1 MDALMDIL
9 SKREFSREEI
19 VRLLGAEG
27 GEMEYLLNKAL
38 EVKLAETDNLV
49 RLRGLIE
56 IGNVCTKDCF
66 YCGLRRSNHSIN
78 RYSLTR
84 EQILECARK
93 AYELGYGSVALQG
106 GERSDEGWI
115 EEVTTTIREIKKIGD
130 LGITLSLGEQDEE
143 TYRRWFEA
151 GAHRYL
157 LRIET
162 TDEELFY
169 RIHPRDARHDFRRR
183 IECIDTLKRIGFQT
197 GTGVMIGLPH
207 QTIGSLADDLLW
219 FKARDVAMVG
229 MGPYIPHPDTP
240 LFGEAGIIPAPK
252 ERIALTLKM
261 IAVLRLMM
269 PRINMVAATANLTI
283 DPEGREKAI
292 LAGANVI
299 MPNLTPGEEREAYS
313 IYPDK
318 AAVSDMPGT
327 PLADRMKAIG
337 HRLLLG
343 SWGDSLAFT
352 ERK

>member
-1 MDALMDIL
+1 MDALKDIL
-9 SKREFSREEI
+9 LKREFSREEI
-19 VRLLGAEG
+19 VRLLGAKGDEV
-27 GEMEYLLNKAL
+27 ECLLNKAL

-197 GTGVMIGLPH
+197 GTGVMIRQSGALP
-207 QTIGSLADDLLW
+207 TTCFGSRPGMLRWSAW
-219 FKARDVAMVG
+219 ARTS
-229 MGPYIPHPDTP
+229 PT
-240 LFGEAGIIPAPK
+240 
-252 ERIALTLKM
+252 LTLPYS
-261 IAVLRLMM
+261 ARPASFPL
-269 PRINMVAATANLTI
+269 PRS
-283 DPEGREKAI
+283 E
-292 LAGANVI
+292 
-299 MPNLTPGEEREAYS
+299 
-313 IYPDK
+313 
-318 AAVSDMPGT
+318 
-327 PLADRMKAIG
+327 
-337 HRLLLG
+337 
-343 SWGDSLAFT
+343 
-352 ERK
+352 